1 MIQSTGSLTVIPLI
15 YLLKKDSRDN
25 IDVLRKFWRIGN
37 LRAAFMALSIN
48 QKLSLLV
55 AVLELLVA
63 SRWPQFSRP
72 DWGFFN
78 VPTLVFLG
86 LTFIWLGNSF
96 SGLRRINE

>member
-1 MIQSTGSLTVIPLI
+1 
-15 YLLKKDSRDN
+15 
-25 IDVLRKFWRIGN
+25 
-37 LRAAFMALSIN
+37 MALSIN

-96 SGLRRINE
+96 SGLRRINERTPGAFIVLGGWIWLLLPVIRGLVALLSSR